1 MDGLH
6 STGLAV
12 LEGDGVEDLSRVV
25 GDESDVGQ
33 DQLPLVVGR
42 MAWVLREVLLH
53 DEEGSRACGKWQQR
67 VDNQLDLFHFLL
79 ILLDVLGLQSDA
91 GLDHTGDDNEGSLDE

>member
-79 ILLDVLGLQSDA
+79 ILRIRDRPI
-91 GLDHTGDDNEGSLDE
+91 NSLLSFLFNYIMILN